1 MTTINS
7 KNYTLYELPG
17 YQNEFIS
24 KDKQAHGQDSQ
35 THIAL
40 GSGLRTARHSSVTRN
55 GGTQGAFF
63 TQLSSADQ
71 TQSSI

>member
-24 KDKQAHGQDSQ
+24 KDKHAHGQDSQ

-55 GGTQGAFF
+55 GTQGAFF
-63 TQLSSADQ
+63 TQLSADQ